1 VNPQSTETGGSPA
14 TSLQQAITG
23 ADSLCRRRFLRLA
36 ACAVMLVT
44 VSAPA
49 GDKIVWKAVDDAQLK
64 LDGRGV
70 DKWKLYVGEK
80 KKNLLVVQLGRRMLA
95 LDKKAHEVYELPPNV
110 LQAHGKVYESENP
123 ASIGRRIPS
132 SEWEERDIGPAELLR
147 VKLGDYGSKLEL
159 QIPHLVDLRSV
170 Y

>member
-1 VNPQSTETGGSPA
+1 
-14 TSLQQAITG
+14 
-23 ADSLCRRRFLRLA
+23 
-36 ACAVMLVT
+36 MLVT
-44 VSAPA
+44 LSTRA
-49 GDKIVWKAVDDAQLK
+49 GDKIVWKEVEGAQLK

-70 DKWKLYVGEK
+70 DKWKLYLGEK
-80 KKNLLVVQLGRRMLA
+80 KKNLLVVLLGRRLLA
-95 LDKKAHEVYELPPNV
+95 LDKKARQVYELPPNV

-132 SEWEERDIGPAELLR
+132 SEWEDRDIGPAEMLR

-159 QIPHLVDLRSV
+159 QIPHMVDLRSV

>member
-1 VNPQSTETGGSPA
+1 MRRAGF
-14 TSLQQAITG
+14 L
-23 ADSLCRRRFLRLA
+23 RRRRCWRLA
-36 ACAVMLVT
+36 ACAVVLTT
-44 VSAPA
+44 VSASA
-49 GDKIVWKAVDDAQLK
+49 GDKIVWKEVEAAQLK

-95 LDKKAHEVYELPPNV
+95 LDKKAREVYELPPNV
-110 LQAHGKVYESENP
+110 LQARGKVYESENP